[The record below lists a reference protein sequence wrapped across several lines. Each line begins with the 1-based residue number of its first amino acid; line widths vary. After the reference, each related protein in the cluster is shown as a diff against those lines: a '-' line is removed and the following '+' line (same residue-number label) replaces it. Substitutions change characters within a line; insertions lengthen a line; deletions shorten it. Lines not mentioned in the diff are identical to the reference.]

1 MKFGISVIPAGTMRV
16 ARTTPMITRLP
27 RQRSLASAYSSIG
40 QKTRLPTVT
49 ASAMTDELKKKRGK
63 SSSSNSRA

>member
-1 MKFGISVIPAGTMRV
+1 MSVIPAGTMSV
-16 ARTTPMITRLP
+16 ARTRPMITRLP
-27 RQRSLASAYSSIG
+27 CQRSFANAYPSIG

-63 SSSSNSRA
+63 SSCSNSRW